1 MSRKKKTR
9 PGGGNV
15 EFVGLRYFLAASE
28 GRVSRKELVELI
40 RKFFT
45 SRGLALPDNLRVEF
59 RMTRRPTNVV
69 SGRERTPI
77 VGFSRYWEHTVV
89 VYIRAYGRSFAEIL
103 RTLHHELDHEAWGL
117 SGNRFDFSS
126 PYRVQPHEARAFANE
141 GRWDRLA
148 AGPPAA

>member
-1 MSRKKKTR
+1 MSRRGKSR
-9 PGGGNV
+9 SGGGNIK
-15 EFVGLRYFLAASE
+15 FVGLRYFLAASE
-28 GRVSRKELVELI
+28 GRVSRNELIELI

-59 RMTRRPTNVV
+59 RMTRRPTSVV
-69 SGRERTPI
+69 GDRRTPI
-77 VGFSRYWEHTVV
+77 GGFSRYWEHTVV
-89 VYIRAYGRSFAEIL
+89 VYVYGRSFAGIL

-126 PYRVQPHEARAFANE
+126 PYRVQPHEVRAFANE

-148 AGPPAA
+148 AGPAA